1 MYVYIFGE
9 FMRIND
15 DANLN
20 LRRALGFVM
29 EIKQIFSNSPS
40 PAPFEQNALIFC
52 LKAVGICIDEAAKR
66 MGLDFSK
73 PLTYHQHL
81 PRDTVLFLRNMHYLR
96 NALIHHFDSNML
108 NGFVLSA
115 DENALL
121 FKLCKNIGQ
130 VEFYLNLITTQKKTD
145 IDLGRQRFKVF
156 FDFHDLSHEFMK
168 DSPRE
173 ARAGSTQA
181 QYLQAMA
188 DALSILKNLIIKGR
202 EINVE
207 LIDRLRRSEPHNYFA
222 MQNLLECVTVLGN
235 PNPFGDG
242 SQLISNASRAAI
254 FSIDG
259 HADDYLRNL
268 ATNRIVAVHDKASA
282 VIPDAELVDNLHE
295 MMLLHQILLHPT
307 MEQTSVGKRLESK
320 YERTNPSAAVDKPKE
335 KAATDK
341 EEAEEETKPQNK
353 DQDQDPGKG
362 GGSAPT
368 PTPSRK

>member
-156 FDFHDLSHEFMK
+156 FDFHDLSQQFMK

-173 ARAGSTQA
+173 ARAGRTQA

-282 VIPDAELVDNLHE
+282 VIPDAELVDNLRE
-295 MMLLHQILLHPT
+295 MMLLHQILLDPAV
-307 MEQTSVGKRLESK
+307 EKTSVGKRLESK
-320 YERTNPSAAVDKPKE
+320 YERTTPSAV
-335 KAATDK
+335 K
-341 EEAEEETKPQNK
+341 EEGEKEEEAQPQDK
-353 DQDQDPGKG
+353 DRNNDPSKG
-362 GGSAPT
+362 GGSAP
-368 PTPSRK
+368 PTPSMFGRK